1 MTPGPQAPNISKAMH
16 TTTNTQELINNLLN
30 ERESEYLEFKTAKGG
45 LPRNMVEGRPTLQSL
60 MLI

>member
-1 MTPGPQAPNISKAMH
+1 MN